1 MKVLY
6 GVWSYRESA
15 DLDIEGDREYV
26 LSDEGTFSKTPRG
39 ISHEDF

>member
-1 MKVLY
+1 MKVPY
-6 GVWSYRESA
+6 GVWSYRERA
-15 DLDIEGDREYV
+15 DLHIEGDREHI